1 LKYYTVFSGPDYS
14 LALVE
19 LQSLLEAYNIS
30 SNLEL
35 VLNGR
40 IGLFEAPG
48 LPKSFFERHALVKE
62 AGEVYGLFKSKEE
75 MFKFA
80 HRLSI
85 DDTSKFKVDSVGF
98 EAHEKS
104 EIDVMIG
111 KALEARGFVVD
122 LKKPENIIRVINA
135 GESYILGKV
144 IAMAKARWV
153 ARRPR
158 IRPFF
163 HPSVLHPKLAR
174 LMVNL
179 SMIKEGK
186 VLLDT
191 CAGTGSILIEG
202 EQVNAI
208 SIGLDLSKKMVYG
221 CSRNIHMFA
230 PENAEIILADARKI
244 PLRKVDA
251 VATDPPYGRSSSNM
265 GIDTMKLREDI
276 LKEVKSIIT
285 KGGLCVM
292 MSPSNQLPQGNDG
305 LELKQRHNLYVHSQ
319 LTRTI
324 SIFRRV

>member
-1 LKYYTVFSGPDYS
+1 MKYYTIFSGPDYD

-19 LQSLLEAYNIS
+19 LQSLLEAYNIYS
-30 SNLEL
+30 DVEL
-35 VLNGR
+35 TLHGR
-40 IGLFEAPG
+40 IGLFESSD
-48 LPKSFFERHALVKE
+48 LPKAFFERHALVKE
-62 AGEVYGLFKSKEE
+62 AGKVYGIFKNKEE
-75 MFKFA
+75 MFDFA
-80 HRLSI
+80 HKLRI
-85 DDTSKFKVDSVGF
+85 EDGNTFKVDSVGF
-98 EAHEKS
+98 DAVDKS
-104 EIDVMIG
+104 EIDITLG
-111 KALEARGFVVD
+111 KVLEARNYVVN
-122 LKKPENIIRVINA
+122 LREPKNIIRVINA

-144 IAMAKARWV
+144 IATAKARWV

-179 SMIKEGK
+179 SMIKEDQ

-202 EQVNAI
+202 EQVNAVC
-208 SIGLDLSKKMVYG
+208 IGLELSKKMVYG
-221 CSRNIHMFA
+221 CSRNIRVFA

-276 LKEVKSIIT
+276 LKEVKDIIT
-285 KGGLCVM
+285 KGALCVM
-292 MSPSNQLPQGNDG
+292 MSPSDQLPQENEW
-305 LELKQRHNLYVHSQ
+305 LKLKQRHNLYVHRQ